1 MSFEQCR
8 LSLKNSL
15 LVRMLFVLIHINFSN
30 SLKRKISWNNYLFYN
45 IFLCNKFQKFI
56 LYFFTELLEYIEL
69 RYTSTTYNC
78 DGLKSLIVL
87 FLVVIVSWVS
97 SILLNAIIKIFT
109 IYYENIA
116 KSHYNIDTA
125 TQRYVPTMLKS
136 SPA

>member
-15 LVRMLFVLIHINFSN
+15 LVRMLFVFIHINFSN
-30 SLKRKISWNNYLFYN
+30 SLKRKISWNDYLFYN

>member
-15 LVRMLFVLIHINFSN
+15 LVRMLFVFIHINFSN

>member
-1 MSFEQCR
+1 
-8 LSLKNSL
+8 
-15 LVRMLFVLIHINFSN
+15 MLFVLIHINFSN

>member
-56 LYFFTELLEYIEL
+56 LYLFTEHLEYIEL